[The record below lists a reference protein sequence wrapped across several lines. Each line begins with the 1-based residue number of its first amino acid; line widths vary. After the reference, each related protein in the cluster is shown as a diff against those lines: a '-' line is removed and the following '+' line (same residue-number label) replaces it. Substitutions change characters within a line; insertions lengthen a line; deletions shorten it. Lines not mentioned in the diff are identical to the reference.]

1 MYKHWMQFFKVVS
14 PTLLWAVLMHGVKD
28 IFKVAM

>member
-1 MYKHWMQFFKVVS
+1 MQFFKVVF

-28 IFKVAM
+28 IFIKVAM